1 MKNNINLKQKFL
13 ICTLIPILIL
23 FSMTI
28 LPIMTLWKGDEIY
41 LEVNAVNSS
50 ESFRGRIL
58 YLNYKISQIDGS
70 RIPASIRA
78 EKSENN
84 MIQAYAVLKSTGKIY
99 DIDYISEDR
108 PLGKKYL
115 KCTLSIAGDGQFTND
130 TSGYARYNLDNFF
143 TTNMIS
149 EENYEQF
156 DKSPNSKQES
166 IKWNYLAKIKIYN
179 GYSLLE
185 DVVKNDT
192 Q

>member
-1 MKNNINLKQKFL
+1 MKNSINLKQKFL
-13 ICTLIPILIL
+13 ICTFIPILIL

-28 LPIMTLWKGDEIY
+28 LPIMTLWKGEEIY

-50 ESFRGRIL
+50 ESFRGRGL
-58 YLNYKISQIDGS
+58 YLNYKISQIEGS
-70 RIPASIRA
+70 RIPASIKT
-78 EKSENN
+78 EKNENN
-84 MIQAYAVLKSTGKIY
+84 RIQAYAVLKGNGKIY
-99 DIDYISEDR
+99 DVDYISKER
-108 PLGKKYL
+108 PLGKRYL
-115 KCTLSIAGDGQFTND
+115 KCTLSIAGNDQFTND

-156 DKSPNSKQES
+156 DKSPNSKPES

-179 GYSLLE
+179 GYVLLE

>member
-1 MKNNINLKQKFL
+1 MKNSINLKQKFL

-28 LPIMTLWKGDEIY
+28 LPIMTLWKGEEIY

-50 ESFRGRIL
+50 ESFRGRGL
-58 YLNYKISQIDGS
+58 YLNYKISQIEGS
-70 RIPASIRA
+70 RIPASIKT
-78 EKSENN
+78 EKNENN
-84 MIQAYAVLKSTGKIY
+84 RIQAYAVLKSNGKIY
-99 DIDYISEDR
+99 DVDYISKER
-108 PLGKKYL
+108 PLGKRYL
-115 KCTLSIAGDGQFTND
+115 KCTLSIAGNDQFTND

-156 DKSPNSKQES
+156 DKSPNSKPES

-179 GYSLLE
+179 GYVLLE

>member
-1 MKNNINLKQKFL
+1 MKNSISLKQRFL

-28 LPIMTLWKGDEIY
+28 LPIMTLSKGDEIY
-41 LEVNAVNSS
+41 LQVNAVNSS
-50 ESFRGRIL
+50 ESFRGTGL
-58 YLNYKISQIDGS
+58 YLNYKISNIDGS
-70 RIPASIRA
+70 KIPDSIRS
-78 EKSENN
+78 EKNENN

-99 DIDYISEDR
+99 DIDYITKDR
-108 PLGKKYL
+108 PYGKKYL
-115 KCTLSIAGDGQFTND
+115 KCTLSIAHNEQVMND
-130 TSGYARYNLDNFF
+130 TTGYARYNLDNFF
-143 TTNMIS
+143 TTNKIS

-156 DKSPNSKQES
+156 DKSPDAKPES

-179 GYSLLE
+179 GYALLE

>member
-1 MKNNINLKQKFL
+1 MKNSINLKQKFL

-28 LPIMTLWKGDEIY
+28 LPIMTLWKGEEIY

-50 ESFRGRIL
+50 ESFRGRGL
-58 YLNYKISQIDGS
+58 YLNYKISQIEGS
-70 RIPASIRA
+70 RIPASIKT
-78 EKSENN
+78 EKNENN
-84 MIQAYAVLKSTGKIY
+84 RIQAYAVLKSTGKIY
-99 DIDYISEDR
+99 DVDYISKER
-108 PLGKKYL
+108 PLGKRYL
-115 KCTLSIAGDGQFTND
+115 KCTLSIAGNDQSTND
-130 TSGYARYNLDNFF
+130 ISGYARYNLDNFF

-156 DKSPNSKQES
+156 DKSPDAKPES

-179 GYSLLE
+179 GYALLE